1 MFKDFLIL
9 ISYHYFHKIR
19 ILEILFQVEVLIVIT
34 TDQLKQVQV
43 MIENLLYPSMPTI
56 KNSKNQI
63 IFLPTVL
70 QYYVVKEME
79 EKVFEIF

>member
-1 MFKDFLIL
+1 
-9 ISYHYFHKIR
+9 
-19 ILEILFQVEVLIVIT
+19 
-34 TDQLKQVQV
+34 

-56 KNSKNQI
+56 KNSKNEI
-63 IFLPTVL
+63 LFLPTVL